1 MPRKA
6 KPPEPVEET
15 QPALFL
21 DSQLPTLPQLTE
33 AAKQFVHTGRI
44 TCKDEQRAADI
55 ATAFLET
62 GQYLTVAKRFSI
74 SPNTV
79 HAVVEVLEKAGKLDD
94 LKQRLSRKLGILAEV
109 SAERAIQ
116 MVNDGKCPANVLPI
130 NVGVAIEKKAL
141 IDGEATQ
148 RVETV
153 SRQALD
159 ASDVLAYLRAK
170 AIPAPAIDVQSTVSR
185 TEPKQLEGKP

>member
-6 KPPEPVEET
+6 KPAELVEET
-15 QPALFL
+15 QPPLFL
-21 DSQLPTLPQLTE
+21 DSQLPSLPQLTE
-33 AAKQFVHTGRI
+33 AAKCYVHTGKI
-44 TCKDEQRAADI
+44 TCKNEQRAADI

-62 GQYLTVAKRFSI
+62 GQYLTVAKRFGI

-79 HAVVEVLEKAGKLDD
+79 HAVVEVLERAGKLDD

-153 SRQALD
+153 RSQPLD

-170 AIPAPAIDVQSTVSR
+170 AIPAPAIDVQSTVVTR
-185 TEPKQLEGKP
+185 EAQQLEGKP